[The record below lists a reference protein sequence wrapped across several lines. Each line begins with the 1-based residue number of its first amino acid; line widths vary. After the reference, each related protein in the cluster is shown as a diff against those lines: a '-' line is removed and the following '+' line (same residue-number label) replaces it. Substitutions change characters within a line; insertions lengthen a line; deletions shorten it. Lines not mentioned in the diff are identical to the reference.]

1 MKRYLIL
8 AASVLI
14 ELCLGSVYAWSIFAV
29 PLHVVHGLS
38 MAQTQLIFGV
48 GVACFATTTVL
59 GGRLMDRFGPMR
71 VTMLGGLVYGAGYFV
86 CSRSG
91 GEFWLLLAGYGV
103 LAGMGIGLGYV
114 CPIAT
119 CMRWFPRKRGLVTGL
134 TVAGFGGGAIL
145 LANVG
150 DALLRAGLDVLQMF
164 GWIAVVYGPVVILA
178 ALLLSLPDGEG
189 SHELIPSYPLGKLL
203 GETRYRW
210 LAGGVFA
217 STFAGLL
224 VIGSLKSI
232 GLTSGVLPVIAT
244 LAVSGFALGNSA
256 GRVLW
261 GVAVDRIGWISV
273 PVQLA
278 LMLFAVALLRSS
290 AQASATFLIFATLVG
305 LAFGAAFVIYAALV
319 AEGFGERMVGSVYP
333 LVLLPYAV
341 SGITGPTIGGWLYD
355 LSGSYVPGIIAA
367 SVMAALGLA
376 VAWLAGVR
384 LWAKRAHGL

>member
-14 ELCLGSVYAWSIFAV
+14 ELCLGSVYAWSVFAV
-29 PLHVVHGLS
+29 PLHDVHGLS

-48 GVACFATTTVL
+48 GVASFATTMVA
-59 GGRLMDRFGPMR
+59 GGRLMDRFGPML
-71 VTMLGGLVYGAGYFV
+71 VTMAGGLVYGAGYFL

-91 GEFWLLLAGYGV
+91 GEFWLLLTGYGL

-119 CMRWFPRKRGLVTGL
+119 CMRWFPRRRGLVTGL

-150 DALLRAGLDVLQMF
+150 DALLRAGLDVLQVF
-164 GWIAVVYGPVVILA
+164 FWIGVVYGPVVVLA
-178 ALLLSLPDGEG
+178 ALLLSLPDGDG
-189 SHELIPSYPLGKLL
+189 ARELIPSYPLGQLL
-203 GETRYRW
+203 REARYWW

-224 VIGSLKSI
+224 VIGNLKSI
-232 GLTSGVLPVIAT
+232 GLTSGVLPAVAT

-273 PVQLA
+273 PAQLA
-278 LMLFAVALLRSS
+278 LMLSAAALLQPSTR
-290 AQASATFLIFATLVG
+290 ASAGFLLIATLVG
-305 LAFGAAFVIYAALV
+305 LAFGAAFVLYAALV

-333 LVLLPYAV
+333 FVLLPYAV

-355 LSGSYVPGIIAA
+355 LSGNYLPGIITA
-367 SVMAALGLA
+367 SVVAALGLV
-376 VAWLAGVR
+376 VAWVLGLR
-384 LWAKRAHGL
+384 LWARRTP

>member
-14 ELCLGSVYAWSIFAV
+14 ELCLGSVYAWSVFAV
-29 PLHVVHGLS
+29 PLHEVHGLS
-38 MAQTQLIFGV
+38 MAQTQLIFGI
-48 GVACFATTTVL
+48 GVASFATTMVL
-59 GGRLMDRFGPMR
+59 GGRLMDRFGPML
-71 VTMLGGLVYGAGYFV
+71 VTMLGGLVYGAGYFL

-91 GEFWLLLAGYGV
+91 GEFWLLLAGYGL
-103 LAGMGIGLGYV
+103 LAGMGIGLAYV

-119 CMRWFPRKRGLVTGL
+119 CMRWFPRRRGLVTGL

-150 DALLRAGLDVLQMF
+150 DALLRAGLDVLQVF
-164 GWIAVVYGPVVILA
+164 FWVAVIYGPVVIIA
-178 ALLLSLPDGEG
+178 ALMLSLPDDEG
-189 SHELIPSYPLGKLL
+189 SHELIPSYPLSHLL
-203 GETRYRW
+203 REARYWW

-224 VIGSLKSI
+224 VIGNLKSI
-232 GLTSGVLPVIAT
+232 GLNSGVLPAIAT

-261 GVAVDRIGWISV
+261 GVTVDRIGWMGV

-278 LMLFAVALLRSS
+278 LMLVAVALLRL
-290 AQASATFLIFATLVG
+290 AAGTSATFLIFATLVG

-319 AEGFGERMVGSVYP
+319 AEGFGERLVGSVYP
-333 LVLLPYAV
+333 FVLLPYAV

-355 LSGSYVPGIIAA
+355 LSGSYAPGIITASIVAA
-367 SVMAALGLA
+367 IGLV
-376 VAWLAGVR
+376 VAWLLGMR
-384 LWAKRAHGL
+384 LWAKHAN